1 MQFHAFRFADAM
13 LPTICICAGLSL
25 AGCAG
30 TGGTGSGLLDNLLAS
45 NTSNA
50 SAPPPSPAPEQE
62 SCGTPA
68 QCRSALKTMIDDP
81 RRSWVGQALP
91 PGAYSDGTR
100 LFAYRAL
107 RKRLSCGELTLAVDE
122 MRTASKSLAG
132 AVGGMTADQVAR
144 TRDLCGQV
152 ETELTKERA
161 GRCRTLP
168 ATSGRSPPPAVPT
181 SGPPG
186 K

>member
-1 MQFHAFRFADAM
+1 MQFHAFRIAWA
-13 LPTICICAGLSL
+13 LPPTICICAGLSL
-25 AGCAG
+25 AGCSG
-30 TGGTGSGLLDNLLAS
+30 TGGTGLGLLDNLLS
-45 NTSNA
+45 STSNA
-50 SAPPPSPAPEQE
+50 SSPPPSPAPEHE

-81 RRSWVGQALP
+81 KRGWVGQPQP
-91 PGAYSDGTR
+91 PGAYADGTR

-107 RKRLSCGELTLAVDE
+107 RMRLSCGELTLAVDE
-122 MRTASKSLAG
+122 MRTASKSLNG
-132 AVGGMTADQVAR
+132 AVAGMTADQVTR
-144 TRDLCGQV
+144 TRALSGQV

-168 ATSGRSPPPAVPT
+168 VTSGRSPPPAAAI
-181 SGPPG
+181 SAPPG